1 MKHLNVPL
9 SEEKTEGPATII
21 CFLGL
26 EIDSEKIEIRLPI
39 RKLQEIMQRIDN
51 FLHREKVTLCEM
63 QSLIGVLNFACRAI
77 VPGRPFC
84 RRLINSICGL
94 TKPHHH
100 LRINRGIRQ
109 DLFMWKQFFIKF
121 NGIAVFHDRFWVSN
135 EDVQLFTDSAAG
147 EGLGFGIYFAGAWAC
162 AKWPDDWHTSGYTA
176 DITVL
181 ELFPIMIALFIW
193 GEQLRD
199 KKIWFRSDNEAV
211 CHILL
216 SMTSR
221 SDRVMVLLR
230 NITLRCM
237 KLNIALRCQ
246 HISGIFNS
254 ICDALSRFDQEK
266 FRSLAPEAAEEPCV
280 IPDHLWKV
288 FDQELLP
295 Y

>member
-1 MKHLNVPL
+1 
-9 SEEKTEGPATII
+9 
-21 CFLGL
+21 
-26 EIDSEKIEIRLPI
+26 
-39 RKLQEIMQRIDN
+39 
-51 FLHREKVTLCEM
+51 
-63 QSLIGVLNFACRAI
+63 
-77 VPGRPFC
+77 
-84 RRLINSICGL
+84 
-94 TKPHHH
+94 
-100 LRINRGIRQ
+100 
-109 DLFMWKQFFIKF
+109 MWKQFFIKF

-199 KKIWFRSDNEAV
+199 KKICFRSDNEAV
-211 CHILL
+211 CHILS

-230 NITLRCM
+230 NITKRCM

-266 FRSLAPEAAEEPCV
+266 FRSLAPEAAEE
-280 IPDHLWKV
+280 
-288 FDQELLP
+288 Q
-295 Y
+295 